1 MLIQD
6 YQGRQIRLPD
16 ERWQHIIS
24 GHDEMTTMLPEL
36 QETLEQPERL
46 MIPGD
51 ETEAERRYYKW
62 FENTIVGDKWMRVAV
77 KYLKNDAY
85 VLTAFMTKRVK

>member
-1 MLIQD
+1 MLIRD
-6 YQGRQIRLPD
+6 YQGRQVRLPD
-16 ERWQHIIS
+16 ERWQHILS

-46 MIPGD
+46 RIPGD
-51 ETEAERRYYKW
+51 ETETERRYYKW

-77 KYLKNDAY
+77 KYLTNDAY